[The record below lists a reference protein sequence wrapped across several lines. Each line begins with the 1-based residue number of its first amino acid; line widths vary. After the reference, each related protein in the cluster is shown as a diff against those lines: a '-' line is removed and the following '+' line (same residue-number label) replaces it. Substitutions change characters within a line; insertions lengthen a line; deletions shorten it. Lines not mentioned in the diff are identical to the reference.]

1 MTVNDK
7 IKTTDSKIEQNKSQ
21 YNLDRQIPKISVL
34 SSTNVDRYEFLTGE
48 DVLPEKALLEKA
60 DTIKRFEFS
69 PLESEL
75 KKQTDI
81 VGK

>member
-7 IKTTDSKIEQNKSQ
+7 IKTTDSKIDQNKSQ

-48 DVLPEKALLEKA
+48 DVLPEKALSEKA